1 MVHTEKLIEIVKRY
15 PILYDLSHGDYK
27 NVRKKDKVWEKIG
40 AEINESGDEVKKKWK
55 NLRDSYIRNL
65 KSNKTKTDQ
74 AAKVSKKW
82 QWSDQMEM
90 FRPFLSFSKTSS
102 NISDTVDNNSES
114 LFSEHSLAD
123 TETTFSTET
132 SDTSCETGEKRPV
145 TSSSSEVTVSDISSA
160 KKKKTKSEETSSVN
174 TLINY
179 FQNKKKNEGD
189 ETDMLFAAY
198 ARTIKK
204 ISKKRQVTVKMKIAQ
219 IVMNEELLDLEEQTG
234 NGGSITSHLSSNY
247 SQRTSQQTLNS
258 FVEQGSPQYS
268 DDYFSINSFD

>member
-65 KSNKTKTDQ
+65 KSNKTKTGQ
-74 AAKVSKKW
+74 AAKVGKKW

-102 NISDTVDNNSES
+102 NISGIVDNNSES

-123 TETTFSTET
+123 TET

-145 TSSSSEVTVSDISSA
+145 TSSSSEVTVSDISLA
-160 KKKKTKSEETSSVN
+160 KKKKTKHEETSSVN

-204 ISKKRQVTVKMKIAQ
+204 FSKKRQVTVKIKIAQ

-247 SQRTSQQTLNS
+247 NQPTSQQTVNS

-268 DDYFSINSFD
+268 DDYLSVNSFD